1 MKRLYRQQHLVDFM
15 AVVMQFTRIKI
26 KWSFFSDEAPDLKR
40 ACWAFPLAGWLLGL
54 IAGGLGQIL
63 ILMDLPIILGCA
75 IAIAFCIYLS
85 GAYHE
90 DGLADMADGFGAGG
104 DGRRISNIIHDS
116 RLGTYGVS
124 ALSLAIIVRVLL
136 VSSLV
141 ETGLWLCLIMGSGL
155 AVGKGFVMINRR
167 LFVVSE
173 FAGTATV
180 SFLGN
185 NIRQIVCLLLWF
197 LPCLFIFSLEQL
209 ALGIFLCVL
218 VSLWCGF
225 RAKLY
230 LGGIT
235 GDILGATAFLT
246 ELAFFLGILLL
257 A

>member
-63 ILMDLPIILGCA
+63 IIMDLPIILGCA

-124 ALSLAIIVRVLL
+124 ALSLAIIVRILL

-141 ETGLWLCLIMGSGL
+141 ETGLWLFVIMGSGL

-180 SFLGN
+180 SFLGS

-209 ALGIFLCVL
+209 ALGL
-218 VSLWCGF
+218 SL
-225 RAKLY
+225 
-230 LGGIT
+230 IH
-235 GDILGATAFLT
+235 I
-246 ELAFFLGILLL
+246 
-257 A
+257 

>member
-26 KWSFFSDEAPDLKR
+26 KWSYFSDEAPDLKR

-116 RLGTYGVS
+116 RLGT
-124 ALSLAIIVRVLL
+124 
-136 VSSLV
+136 
-141 ETGLWLCLIMGSGL
+141 
-155 AVGKGFVMINRR
+155 
-167 LFVVSE
+167 
-173 FAGTATV
+173 
-180 SFLGN
+180 
-185 NIRQIVCLLLWF
+185 
-197 LPCLFIFSLEQL
+197 
-209 ALGIFLCVL
+209 
-218 VSLWCGF
+218 
-225 RAKLY
+225 
-230 LGGIT
+230 
-235 GDILGATAFLT
+235 
-246 ELAFFLGILLL
+246 
-257 A
+257 